1 MDSYHILTKKG
12 KENMSNRLFQGLI
25 HQMKDAIGRAIGVI
39 DENGVIVA
47 CSDLMKIGETRQA
60 VREALA
66 YSADAVV
73 FSG

>member
-1 MDSYHILTKKG
+1 
-12 KENMSNRLFQGLI
+12 MSNRLFQGLI
-25 HQMKDAIGRAIGVI
+25 HQMKDAIGRSIGVI

-47 CSDLMKIGETRQA
+47 CSDLMKIGETKQA

-73 FSG
+73 FSVY